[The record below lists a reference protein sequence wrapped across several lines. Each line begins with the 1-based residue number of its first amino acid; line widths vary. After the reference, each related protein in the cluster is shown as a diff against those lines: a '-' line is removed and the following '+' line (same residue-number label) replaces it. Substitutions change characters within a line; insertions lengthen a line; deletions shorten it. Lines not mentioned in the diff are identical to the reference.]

1 MRMRMVIAAL
11 VLVGALSGC
20 ATPAERTSPCVC
32 NWMPVQ
38 TERITA

>member
-1 MRMRMVIAAL
+1 MRMLIAAL
-11 VLVGALSGC
+11 LLVAGLSGC

-32 NWMPVQ
+32 NWTPIH